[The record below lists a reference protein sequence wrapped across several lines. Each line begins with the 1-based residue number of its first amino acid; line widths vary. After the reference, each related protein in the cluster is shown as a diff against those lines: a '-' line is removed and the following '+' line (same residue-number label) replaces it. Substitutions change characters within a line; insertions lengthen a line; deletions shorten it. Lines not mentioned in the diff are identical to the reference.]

1 MDVVRGTIGVKPWG
15 WTLGGLGAA
24 QRTAEVVLRAADEK
38 EYRIRFD
45 RGVVVAASSPLVVDS
60 IARLALTN
68 QFIAAVQV
76 NEIKRCLA
84 AAPELDEIE
93 VLAAA
98 AHFDPET
105 TQKLRLRALT
115 QRAARTFTV
124 DAGEFTIEECEPLPS
139 AGARVAVQAVVFL
152 GARMNLSED
161 RLRFG
166 LRQFG
171 SRFVLKPKA
180 STVILSRFQFTPKE
194 RTLVDALRSPTSLA
208 ELEASHREIDPRGIQ
223 AVVYALA
230 SCSAL
235 AELDLTLDEHEIDFE
250 EDIEVLVPSSRDSD
264 LAIPIE
270 EELTRPIPE
279 DLVLPLLESL
289 RAGSPASGAFDE
301 PALAQG
307 TPGARAPSLLELEI
321 EEEPDAG
328 ESFDGPLTKAIASL
342 DLDEIFHTH
351 PEILDETVTVTRD
364 VVPKST
370 RANTAKTVRIANDRA
385 MLDTFKTGK
394 VTLVRPNALKAQE
407 VVDLINDLTVKIA
420 RGVDHFALLGLPVGA
435 SIEDIHAAYVELA
448 RNISAKRL
456 RELGITDNQLLAEGV
471 LAQLLIA
478 FTVLT
483 DRIRRAEYMASLAEG
498 VATPRKVTTTSKR
511 R

>member
-1 MDVVRGTIGVKPWG
+1 MDVVRGTIGEKPWG
-15 WTLGGLGAA
+15 LTLGGLGAA
-24 QRTAEVVLRAADEK
+24 QRTAEVVLRGVDGK

-45 RGVVVAASSPLVVDS
+45 RGVVVGASSPLVVDS

-84 AAPELDEIE
+84 AAPPELDEID

-98 AHFDPET
+98 ARFDPEM
-105 TQKLRLRALT
+105 TQKLRLRALA
-115 QRAARTFTV
+115 QRAARTFVV
-124 DAGEFTIEECEPLPS
+124 DQGEFTITDCEPMPS
-139 AGARVAVQAVVFL
+139 ASARVAVQAVVFL

-171 SRFVLKPKA
+171 SRFVLKPKV
-180 STVILSRFQFTPKE
+180 STVILSRYQFTPKE
-194 RTLVDALRSPTSLA
+194 RVLVDALRSPTSLA

-235 AELDLTLDEHEIDFE
+235 AELDLTLEDDFE
-250 EDIEVLVPSSRDSD
+250 DAIEIIVPTSRDSD
-264 LAIPIE
+264 LAIPVE
-270 EELTRPIPE
+270 EELTKPVPE
-279 DLVLPLLESL
+279 ELVLPLLESL
-289 RAGSPASGAFDE
+289 RAGSPSSGAFDE
-301 PALAQG
+301 PAIAQG
-307 TPGARAPSLLELEI
+307 TPGTRAPSLRELDDED
-321 EEEPDAG
+321 PG

-342 DLDEIFHTH
+342 DLEDVFDH
-351 PEILDETVTVTRD
+351 ETVTVARD
-364 VVPKST
+364 PAPKPAT
-370 RANTAKTVRIANDRA
+370 RANIAETVRLPNDRA

-394 VTLVRPNALKAQE
+394 VTLVRPNALKAHE
-407 VVDLINDLTVKIA
+407 VIELIHDLTAKISLGA
-420 RGVDHFALLGLPVGA
+420 DHFTLLGLPIGA
-435 SIEDIHAAYVELA
+435 SVEDIHAAYVELA

-456 RELGITDNQLLAEGV
+456 RELGISDNQLLAEGV

-498 VATPRKVTTTSKR
+498 IATPRKHTTTTSKR

>member
-1 MDVVRGTIGVKPWG
+1 MDVVRGTIGEKPWG

-45 RGVVVAASSPLVVDS
+45 RGVVVAATSPLVVDS

-84 AAPELDEIE
+84 AAPPELDEID

-98 AHFDPET
+98 ARFEPET

-124 DAGEFTIEECEPLPS
+124 DQGEFTIEECEPMPS

-171 SRFVLKPKA
+171 SRFVLKPKI

-235 AELDLTLDEHEIDFE
+235 AELDLTLESSEQEIDLDE
-250 EDIEVLVPSSRDSD
+250 EIEILVPSSRDSD

-270 EELTRPIPE
+270 EELTRPLPE
-279 DLVLPLLESL
+279 ELVLPLLESL
-289 RAGSPASGAFDE
+289 RAGSPPSFDE
-301 PALAQG
+301 PAIAQG
-307 TPGARAPSLLELEI
+307 TPGARAPSLRDFED
-321 EEEPDAG
+321 DAG
-328 ESFDGPLTKAIASL
+328 EAFDGPLTKAIASL
-342 DLDEIFHTH
+342 DLDEIFDHH
-351 PEILDETVTVTRD
+351 PEILDETVTVTRKT
-364 VVPKST
+364 VPTST
-370 RANTAKTVRIANDRA
+370 RANTTKTVRLGNDRA

-394 VTLVRPNALKAQE
+394 VTLVRPNALKAHE
-407 VVDLINDLTVKIA
+407 VIELIHELTAKIS
-420 RGVDHFALLGLPVGA
+420 RGVDHFTLLDVPIGA

-456 RELGITDNQLLAEGV
+456 RELGISDNQLLAEGV

-483 DRIRRAEYMASLAEG
+483 DRIRRAEYMASLADG
-498 VATPRKVTTTSKR
+498 VTTPRKHTTTSKR

>member
-1 MDVVRGTIGVKPWG
+1 MDVVRGTIGEKPWG

-24 QRTAEVVLRAADEK
+24 QRTAEVVLRSADDK

-45 RGVVVAASSPLVVDS
+45 RGVVVAATSPLVVDS

-68 QFIAAVQV
+68 QFIAPVQV

-84 AAPELDEIE
+84 AAPPELDEID

-98 AHFDPET
+98 ARFEPET

-115 QRAARTFTV
+115 QRAARTFAV
-124 DAGEFTIEECEPLPS
+124 DQGEFTIEDCEPMPS
-139 AGARVAVQAVVFL
+139 ASARVAVQAVVFL

-171 SRFVLKPKA
+171 SRFVLKPKV

-235 AELDLTLDEHEIDFE
+235 AELDLVLEDDFAEEIE
-250 EDIEVLVPSSRDSD
+250 ILVPASRDSD
-264 LAIPIE
+264 LAIPVE
-270 EELTRPIPE
+270 EELTKPLPD

-289 RAGSPASGAFDE
+289 RAGSPPSGAFDE

-307 TPGARAPSLLELEI
+307 TPGARAPSLREFED
-321 EEEPDAG
+321 DAG
-328 ESFDGPLTKAIASL
+328 ESFDGPLTQAIASL
-342 DLDEIFHTH
+342 DLDEIFDRH
-351 PEILDETVTVTRD
+351 PEVLDESVTVARD
-364 VVPKST
+364 AAPKPS
-370 RANTAKTVRIANDRA
+370 RASSAETVRIANDRA

-394 VTLVRPNALKAQE
+394 VTLVRPNALKAHE
-407 VVDLINDLTVKIA
+407 VIELIHELTAKIS
-420 RGVDHFALLGLPVGA
+420 RGVDHFTLLGLPVGA

-456 RELGITDNQLLAEGV
+456 RELGISDNQLLAEGV

-498 VATPRKVTTTSKR
+498 VTSPRKLTTTSKR